1 MNTYILAFFFFGL
14 LGWIWESVYCTI
26 CDRKWANRG
35 FLYGPICP
43 IYGFGGIIGLAAY
56 NLIGKGLLPDLSWW
70 EILIVGFAVS
80 MILEYPTS
88 WLLEKLFHARW
99 WDYSEVPLNING
111 RTSVPTSVAF
121 GAAAIL
127 VVKILSPFTIQ
138 LFSAV
143 PDWCSDLFSLI
154 LVAIMSAD
162 ITLTVSALTD
172 FQKHISEVDEAFQDH
187 MTSAVYRVIKSQNRI
202 YSKAI
207 DRISSFK
214 LPAKKALIAKRIRE
228 QKFEE
233 LIKEYMESPA
243 IRKMDDFMQHGS
255 TTTLEHCKN
264 VAWVSFVIND
274 RLHLNADEKDLIEC
288 AMLHDFY
295 LYDWHDGKPE
305 RKTHGFDHPYIAS
318 ENAAKSFEISEKTES
333 AIKSHMWPLNITEI
347 PKSKE
352 ARLLCFVDKY
362 CAVIET
368 LRIGKMR

>member
-121 GAAAIL
+121 GVAAIL

-318 ENAAKSFEISEKTES
+318 ENAAKSFEISEKTKS

-352 ARLLCFVDKY
+352 ARLLCRDCF
-362 CAVIET
+362 A
-368 LRIGKMR
+368 L